1 MMVGKRRWK
10 GRQGEREGRTTPAP
24 FFVHFE
30 PWSVVYSIVEAMQLV
45 LRTSGIN
52 GYSLSHSTEYPT
64 PKLLVSGG
72 PSLRTPIAADM
83 SIH

>member
-1 MMVGKRRWK
+1 MEGKAGRK
-10 GRQGEREGRTTPAP
+10 GGENHTGT

-64 PKLLVSGG
+64 PKTT
-72 PSLRTPIAADM
+72 R
-83 SIH
+83 